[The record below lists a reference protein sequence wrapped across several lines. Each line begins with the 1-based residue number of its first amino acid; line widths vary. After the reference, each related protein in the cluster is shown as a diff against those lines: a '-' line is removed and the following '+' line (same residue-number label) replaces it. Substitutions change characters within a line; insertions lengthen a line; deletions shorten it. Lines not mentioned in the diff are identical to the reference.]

1 MCFIVFEEDL
11 KYVKYAIRTEPI
23 ISNIFERTLAVS
35 PWLESILTRVV
46 KSLRRFYTFQTKILV
61 GHFLATLSYNVLYTF
76 CTCVSVLE
84 S

>member
-23 ISNIFERTLAVS
+23 ISNIFKRTLAVS

-61 GHFLATLSYNVLYTF
+61 GHILGDFELQCFVYILYM
-76 CTCVSVLE
+76 CVCS
-84 S
+84 